1 MPSIALTL
9 GPVFFH
15 WPIERLR
22 DFYFRIADEAP
33 VERVHLGEVVCG
45 KRMPFS
51 DPVWPDLIERLEQA
65 GKEVVLSTLAA
76 PTTPRERRSIEDLC
90 GDSRLVEI
98 NDITALPA
106 RTDQPFVVGPFVNI
120 YNGATAEFFIR
131 RGAQTIC
138 PPVELSLA
146 HIAAVARTCPDTEFE
161 VFAFGRL
168 PLALSGRCYH
178 ARLHG
183 LHKDSCQ
190 FTCEQDLDGLVV
202 DTLDDQSF
210 LAINGVQTMSAQV
223 QAIVLSPTEF
233 IARGIRRLRL
243 SPHTCDM
250 VEVARI
256 YRSLVEGNEEP
267 ERARGLLSNLTPPGG
282 LVDGYAR
289 GHAGAEPVTSMRL
302 PDGPSLA
309 PGNESKSRVH
319 ASQSNRMFLGDC
331 DEDEIE

>member
-1 MPSIALTL
+1 MPRIALTL

-15 WPIERLR
+15 WPAERLR
-22 DFYFRIADEAP
+22 DFYRRIADEAP
-33 VERVHLGEVVCG
+33 IERVHLGEVVCG

-51 DPVWPDLIERLEQA
+51 DPVWPELIERLERA

-76 PTTPRERRSIEDLC
+76 PTTTRERRSIEDLC
-90 GDSRLVEI
+90 GDNRLVEI

-106 RTDQPFVVGPFVNI
+106 RAGKPFVAGPFLNI
-120 YNGATAEFFIR
+120 YNGTAAQFLVR
-131 RGAQTIC
+131 RGAHTIC

-146 HIAAVARTCPDTEFE
+146 HVGTIAQTCPDAEFE
-161 VFAFGRL
+161 IFAFGRL

-190 FTCEQDLDGLVV
+190 FTCEQDPDGLVV
-202 DTLDDQSF
+202 DTLDDQAF

-223 QAIVLSPTEF
+223 QGAMPTPMEC
-233 IARGIRRLRL
+233 IDRGISRLRL

-256 YRSLVEGNEEP
+256 YRSLAEGRQEP
-267 ERARGLLSNLTPPGG
+267 EHARALLSGLGLPGM
-282 LVDGYAR
+282 LVDGYSR
-289 GHAGAEPVTSMRL
+289 GRAGA
-302 PDGPSLA
+302 DA
-309 PGNESKSRVH
+309 A
-319 ASQSNRMFLGDC
+319 ASA
-331 DEDEIE
+331 